1 MGGPAASRD
10 ASSQELLARKHLVT
24 LNRFWRKV
32 HPSCPTSPAA
42 YNRRMR
48 AIGLALVLALAGA
61 PKGASAKKTQLKID
75 VKPAAATVYVDGKK
89 KGTGGSVHA
98 LSLPPGPH
106 TIKIVHQRDEHEEM
120 VTLKPGETLNWKWAF
135 EDDKAEKAPGGAD
148 KEIRLEGE
156 K

>member
-1 MGGPAASRD
+1 
-10 ASSQELLARKHLVT
+10 
-24 LNRFWRKV
+24 
-32 HPSCPTSPAA
+32 
-42 YNRRMR
+42 MR

-75 VKPAAATVYVDGKK
+75 VKPAASTVYVDGKK